1 MKRGGNRL
9 AALALAA
16 LAWAGLA
23 SGVRGQI
30 SPLFTLDTRI
40 LENAV
45 SAVFTLD
52 TRDADAGTVSA
63 LFTLDTRGDLPG
75 TSALFTLD
83 TRDLDRFY
91 VPENL
96 ALVAEQPT
104 VARATWDCSGSPL
117 GFVLAR
123 RAPQGEWGTA
133 FLSNGALRS
142 WADVTVQPGEFY
154 EYRIA
159 ATWPDGV
166 SDYSEVACIQM
177 PSLPAAPHSL
187 CASLTEAGGVSLA
200 WQDASFN
207 EDGFEIW
214 RRTEAASDWN
224 LLAQTPSNAASH
236 FDGTVAPGTLYAYKV
251 RAFNAWGHSGFSS
264 ESSVAT
270 PDSEGGCG
278 YLLRVESASLALDGV
293 AAATNA
299 VNPADARAL
308 LTGPLSAWIRS
319 PPGNAHPVRVV
330 LGFRDEQGAA
340 VGTPV
345 ELENFYRVPGCPG
358 LAVPAEVPE
367 AFRAPESGTN
377 GLWLELIL
385 AQRDPLEAFRTEHHV
400 QESPMRK
407 RLFAVAIRPAV
418 PSTRVRVLD
427 GAGVPGRGVAVPV
440 EMISTGGEFRVA
452 FSVGFG
458 SGVVW
463 TGIQAGADAPQV
475 LAQAVPDTNGA
486 VGVILQAPAE
496 NPFGAGAKQVA
507 TLQFLAV
514 EAGDYVLH
522 VQDEPV
528 AREIDGRGTG
538 IQWEDGRIAVAAA
551 ELEGDVYPRPN
562 GDGVV
567 DDDDV
572 HLALMFALGLVD
584 PPADGSEFQRLDCAP
599 LETCGDGQI
608 DMADKVAIQR
618 YAKAQDPLR
627 DACGPTDFAAGGVRG
642 PAAAPLGTA
651 PRSLAL
657 VAPAEALRGQS
668 FTVQLDLDALGDERA
683 LAFSLVFDPDAVAYR
698 GLQLRGAA
706 TNGVFL
712 ANEEGAAAGALAF
725 GVTLADAAAFIAG
738 EQTVAE
744 IAFQALEGGG
754 SAEALLAF
762 AETPAECR
770 VAGADSASL
779 ACDYYDAMV
788 HLSDPADGSAAE
800 PPTTGSAVA
809 LATNRVQVSWSAVT
823 WATGYRIRRMLADET
838 AWTRLAD
845 FDETRTAFVDEGLP
859 TDTLCHY
866 LITSLNPNGAES
878 SFLRLSARTWSRLEQ
893 WRSLWLAQVENE
905 GQAADA
911 ADPDDDALPNGLEH
925 QLGTDP
931 LVANAFPFLLAEEE
945 LFPGRRSVTVTYS
958 VRAGAPGDVAFDFTE
973 NLLAPAGWG
982 RAGMVPVS
990 LRSEGAADV
999 IKLRLPEEF
1008 ESSQRLFL
1016 RMRTE

>member
-1 MKRGGNRL
+1 MKRSGLRL
-9 AALALAA
+9 AAVALVA
-16 LAWAGLA
+16 LAWAGWA

-52 TRDADAGTVSA
+52 TRDPETGTVSA
-63 LFTLDTRGDLPG
+63 FFTLDTRGDLPG

-117 GFVLAR
+117 GFLLAR
-123 RAPQGEWGTA
+123 RAPQGEWGIA
-133 FLSNGALRS
+133 FLSNGTLRS
-142 WADVTVQPGEFY
+142 WADTTVLPGQFY
-154 EYRIA
+154 EYRVA

-166 SDYSEVACIQM
+166 SDYGEVACIQM
-177 PSLPAAPHSL
+177 PSLPAAPHAL
-187 CASLTEAGGVSLA
+187 CASLAEAGGVSLV

-214 RRTEAASDWN
+214 RRTEAADWS
-224 LLAQTPSNAASH
+224 LLAQVSSNAGSH
-236 FDGTVAPGTLYAYKV
+236 FDGAVAPGARYAYKV

-270 PDSEGGCG
+270 PDSDGGCG
-278 YLLRVESASLALDGV
+278 YLLHVESADLALDGA

-299 VNPADARAL
+299 VNPADSRAL

-340 VGTPV
+340 AGTPV

-358 LAVPAEVPE
+358 QSVAAAIPE

-385 AQRDPLEAFRTEHHV
+385 AQRDPVEAFTTERHT

-418 PSTRVRVLD
+418 PASRVRILD
-427 GAGVPGRGVAVPV
+427 GTGVPGRSVAVPV
-440 EMISTGGEFRVA
+440 EMVSTGGEFRVA

-458 SGVVW
+458 SGVIW

-475 LAQAVPDTNGA
+475 LAQAVPNTNGA

-496 NPFGAGAKQVA
+496 NPFGAGAKHVA
-507 TLQFLAV
+507 TLQFLAE
-514 EAGDYVLH
+514 EAGDHVLH

-528 AREIDGRGTG
+528 AREIDGRASG
-538 IQWEDGRIAVAAA
+538 IQWEDGRIAVAAMA
-551 ELEGDVYPRPN
+551 FEGDVYPRPH
-562 GDGVV
+562 GDGAV
-567 DDDDV
+567 DDEDV
-572 HLALMFALGLVD
+572 HLALLFALGVEVPLD
-584 PPADGSEFQRLDCAP
+584 EREFQRVDCAP

-618 YAKAQDPLR
+618 YAKGQEALR
-627 DACGPTDFAAGGVRG
+627 EACGPTHSATGGVRG

-668 FTVQLDLDALGDERA
+668 FAVQLEFDAQGDERA
-683 LAFSLVFDPDAVAYR
+683 LAFSLAFDPDAVAYR

-712 ANEEGAAAGALAF
+712 PNEEQAAAGALAF
-725 GVTLADAAAFIAG
+725 GVTLPDAEAFAPG
-738 EQTVAE
+738 AQTVAE
-744 IAFQALEGGG
+744 IEFQALEGNG

-762 AETPAECR
+762 AATPAECR

-779 ACDYYDAMV
+779 PCDYYEAAV
-788 HLSDPADGSAAE
+788 RLFDPASGSAAE

-809 LATNRVQVSWSAVT
+809 LATNRIRVTWTSVS
-823 WATGYRIRRMLADET
+823 WATGYRVRRKLGDET

-859 TDTLCHY
+859 TDALCHY
-866 LITSLNPNGAES
+866 LIASLNPNGAES
-878 SFLRLSARTWSRLEQ
+878 AFLRLEARTWSALEH
-893 WRSLWLAQVENE
+893 WRDRWLAQVENA
-905 GQAADA
+905 GYAADA
-911 ADPDDDALPNGLEH
+911 ADPDADALPNGLER

-931 LVANAFPFLLAEEE
+931 LRADEIPFLLAEEE
-945 LFPGRRSVTVTYS
+945 LFPGLRSMTVTYS
-958 VRAGAPGDVAFDFTE
+958 VLDGAPGGVGFDFTE
-973 NLLAPAGWG
+973 DLLAPAGWN

-990 LRSEGAADV
+990 LRREGAAAV
-999 IKLRLPEEF
+999 IKLRLPQEIELNR
-1008 ESSQRLFL
+1008 RLFL
-1016 RMRTE
+1016 RMRAE